1 VILFFVLIVVLLI
14 GLTTAA
20 MMGKIGGFMAD
31 PTSSQ
36 SFTGIPDGSLSADA
50 LAHVHFDQAL
60 RGYRMDQV
68 DEVIDGLSARLRE
81 LETQAAVAPDP
92 DVASPA
98 LSTSPD
104 APAGSGSPDAPAG
117 SGPSDVPAAGEVADT
132 DADPHGG

>member
-20 MMGKIGGFMAD
+20 VMGKIGGFMAD

-36 SFTGIPDGSLSADA
+36 SFSGVPDGGLSSDA

-68 DEVIDGLSARLRE
+68 DEVIDALGARVRE
-81 LETQAAVAPDP
+81 LETEIAARSVADA
-92 DVASPA
+92 ASPTVVE
-98 LSTSPD
+98 SD
-104 APAGSGSPDAPAG
+104 AGTAPIN
-117 SGPSDVPAAGEVADT
+117 T
-132 DADPHGG
+132 DAVNTDTQER